1 METEEWKQLCELVRE
16 KYGEE
21 AEKIV
26 KDRPGLSKEDITN
39 YDIFNKKI
47 MDVIGYGGVN
57 SFITYDMS
65 SSKVISALVRDDE
78 LLNAYKEFER
88 MTGNFYPDSAIGLDD
103 RLNAFYNNKDLVL
116 EIIRTNRQEELK
128 NNLLLMLRDNEYI
141 FSREFDEEFIREQ
154 GVMIQTHLSEE
165 IKSKLNVSSAEEL
178 GSYDKK
184 RQKILD
190 EIIEDDNKDLTYGKI
205 KEIIKM
211 KYFGQIDDSGG
222 KYNKYNHNK
231 FLSDY
236 LKFNESELSE
246 DEVDLVEV
254 YSLLEKVEDI
264 DTLKRL
270 NKMLSSKNLNPVRMK
285 EIDRKVVE
293 NYKKEYV
300 DSLLTTQEMQQKV
313 ADTNDKSYLSCIY
326 KKNGDTVYNDH
337 RTQKD
342 GTEVYED
349 YIVQRDKTK
358 ITQYKSS
365 DEECS
370 MIRKIEKS
378 SGAIVLIEY
387 TYRGI
392 NNRIG
397 IENGKITDLD
407 YGNEH
412 EKIKI
417 SKDEQGHRVYTY
429 RVYSQDGKKYSEY
442 EWNEDGWYK
451 ESYGSGICRTVDV
464 ISNKELSNNIV
475 RRDKRKQLN
484 EYFIRAQE
492 LEENYEQIIFDWVKA
507 LEKSKPE
514 QQFDKEKEM
523 IIEEGD
529 IPNYFIYDVDPRKL
543 CISIQRGVTSLYLK
557 EHRIIKRVV
566 DEKGH
571 YKQGELSSLI
581 KIERFLE
588 GGVPTRS
595 CYYRCEPYSKKHIAI
610 EVGTTSA
617 IGIGMSSFDPN
628 EILGFKMADGST
640 THAMKQLRPTMDSNP
655 ISDIL
660 DGKKTDYKQAEVAL
674 HRYKYNIKDIKEGE
688 NGGKIPPTY
697 IYNSGNKLAEEW
709 GRAFNVP
716 VVEFGYS
723 SPEKKKELE
732 EKIKESLLDERKP
745 MRERIR
751 GQIVSDVVDVIE
763 RSAQKEKND
772 TNYNQ
777 SHTSEDNAQHEKTE
791 SDSSKSISQTLTG
804 IEEQQSQVIS
814 DGSSIDSIGLED
826 EKTTDNNIGNNK
838 PDVIGEE
845 KYAQIYKKSKGRI
858 SEVFAKIKAIINSK
872 MNKQEDK
879 SNEQYK

>member
-65 SSKVISALVRDDE
+65 SSKVISKLVRDDE
-78 LLNAYKEFER
+78 LLNAYKEFVR

-116 EIIRTNRQEELK
+116 EIIRTNRQEELR

-141 FSREFDEEFIREQ
+141 FSRKFDLRFEGDGYNITI
-154 GVMIQTHLSEE
+154 IQTHLSEE
-165 IKSKLNVSSAEEL
+165 IKSKLKVSSAEEL

-190 EIIEDDNKDLTYGKI
+190 EIIEDDNKDLAYGKI

-211 KYFGQIDDSGG
+211 RYFGQIDNSGG
-222 KYNKYNHNK
+222 KYNQYDHNK

-254 YSLLEKVEDI
+254 YSILEKIEDI

-300 DSLLTTQEMQQKV
+300 ESLLTTQEMQQKV
-313 ADTNDKSYLSCIY
+313 ADPNDKSYLICIY
-326 KKNGDTVYNDH
+326 KKNGDTIYNDH
-337 RTQKD
+337 KIQKD

-349 YIVQRDKTK
+349 YTVQKDGTK

-370 MIRKIEKS
+370 MIRKIEKN

-397 IENGKITDLD
+397 IENEKITDLD

-412 EKIKI
+412 EKLKI

-429 RVYSQDGKKYSEY
+429 RVYSQDGKTYSEY
-442 EWNEDGWYK
+442 EWK
-451 ESYGSGICRTVDV
+451 EKGCGICRTVDA

-475 RRDKRKQLN
+475 KRNKSKQLN
-484 EYFIRAQE
+484 EYFIRARE
-492 LEENYEQIIFDWVKA
+492 LEKNYEQIIFDWLKA
-507 LEKSKPE
+507 LEKSKPV
-514 QQFDKEKEM
+514 QQFNREKEM
-523 IIEEGD
+523 KLEDGD
-529 IPNYFIYDVDPRKL
+529 IPKYRIYDVDPRKL
-543 CISIQRGVTSLYLK
+543 CVSLQRDGVTSAELRK
-557 EHRIIKRVV
+557 HRMISNAITLNGNYKANQLHSKIKM
-566 DEKGH
+566 EK
-571 YKQGELSSLI
+571 
-581 KIERFLE
+581 FLE
-588 GGVPTRS
+588 GGISTRS
-595 CYYRCEPYSKKHIAI
+595 CYYRFADVYSSNEIKR
-610 EVGTTSA
+610 EGA

-628 EILGFKMADGST
+628 EILGFSSHD
-640 THAMKQLRPTMDSNP
+640 AMTSHSLKSLKPSMYAKR

-660 DGKKTDYKQAEVAL
+660 DGKDTTGAGEIAL
-674 HRYKYNIKDIKEGE
+674 QRYKYNINEISEGE
-688 NGGKIPPTY
+688 NGGRVSPTY
-697 IYNSGNKLAEEW
+697 IFSALIGNRLEREW
-709 GRAFNVP
+709 GKTFNVP
-716 VVEFGYS
+716 IVAFDYS
-723 SPEKKKELE
+723 SDEKRIENRAKVQK
-732 EKIKESLLDERKP
+732 SLLDERIPK
-745 MRERIR
+745 RERKR
-751 GQIVSDVVDVIE
+751 GKIVFDVIDVINRE
-763 RSAQKEKND
+763 TQLEKK
-772 TNYNQ
+772 
-777 SHTSEDNAQHEKTE
+777 TSEDKLKYVGKEIIEDDNTGLMAEQETKRMIEKVTE
-791 SDSSKSISQTLTG
+791 NYNPNSTMKQNDLVNEPEYT
-804 IEEQQSQVIS
+804 V
-814 DGSSIDSIGLED
+814 D
-826 EKTTDNNIGNNK
+826 ETKF
-838 PDVIGEE
+838 
-845 KYAQIYKKSKGRI
+845 AQIYNKSRSKVQ
-858 SEVFAKIKAIINSK
+858 ETLKKIKEAIIRRQ
-872 MNKQEDK
+872 NKQERQNN

>member
-1 METEEWKQLCELVRE
+1 METEEWKQLCEFIRE

-65 SSKVISALVRDDE
+65 SSKVISKLVRDDE
-78 LLNAYKEFER
+78 LLNAYKEFVR

-141 FSREFDEEFIREQ
+141 FSRKFDEEFIREQ
-154 GVMIQTHLSEE
+154 GVMIQTNVSEE
-165 IKSKLNVSSAEEL
+165 IKSKLKVSSAEEL

-190 EIIEDDNKDLTYGKI
+190 EIIEDDNKDLAYGKI

-211 KYFGQIDDSGG
+211 RYFGQIDNSGG
-222 KYNKYNHNK
+222 KYNKYDHNK

-254 YSLLEKVEDI
+254 YSILEKIEDI

-270 NKMLSSKNLNPVRMK
+270 NKMLSAKNLNPVRMK

-300 DSLLTTQEMQQKV
+300 ESLLTTQEMQQKV
-313 ADTNDKSYLSCIY
+313 ADPNDKSYLICIY

-337 RTQKD
+337 RTKED
-342 GTEVYED
+342 GTKVYED

-378 SGAIVLIEY
+378 SETIVLIEY

-417 SKDEQGHRVYTY
+417 SKDEQGHRIYTY
-429 RVYSQDGKKYSEY
+429 RVYSQDGKTYSEY
-442 EWNEDGWYK
+442 EWNE
-451 ESYGSGICRTVDV
+451 ESCGSGICRTVDV

-475 RRDKRKQLN
+475 RRNKSKQLN

-492 LEENYEQIIFDWVKA
+492 LEENYEQIIFDWLKA
-507 LEKSKPE
+507 LEKSKPV
-514 QQFDKEKEM
+514 QQFNREKEM
-523 IIEEGD
+523 KLEDGD
-529 IPNYFIYDVDPRKL
+529 IPKYRIYDVDPRKL
-543 CISIQRGVTSLYLK
+543 CVSLQRDGVTSAELRK
-557 EHRIIKRVV
+557 HRMISNAITLNGNYKANQLHSKIKM
-566 DEKGH
+566 EK
-571 YKQGELSSLI
+571 
-581 KIERFLE
+581 FLE
-588 GGVPTRS
+588 GGISTRS
-595 CYYRCEPYSKKHIAI
+595 CYYRFADVYSSNEIKS
-610 EVGTTSA
+610 EGA

-628 EILGFKMADGST
+628 EILGFSSHD
-640 THAMKQLRPTMDSNP
+640 AMTSHSLKSLKPSMDAKR

-660 DGKKTDYKQAEVAL
+660 DGKDTTGAGEIAL
-674 HRYKYNIKDIKEGE
+674 QRYKYNINEISEGE
-688 NGGKIPPTY
+688 NGGRVSPTY
-697 IYNSGNKLAEEW
+697 IFSAVKGNRLEREW
-709 GRAFNVP
+709 GKTFNVP
-716 VVEFGYS
+716 IVAFDYS
-723 SPEKKKELE
+723 SDEKRIENRAKVQK
-732 EKIKESLLDERKP
+732 SLLDERIPK
-745 MRERIR
+745 RERKR
-751 GQIVSDVVDVIE
+751 GKIVFDVIDVINRE
-763 RSAQKEKND
+763 TQLEKK
-772 TNYNQ
+772 
-777 SHTSEDNAQHEKTE
+777 TSEDKLKYVGKEIIEDDNTGLMAEQETKRMIEKVTE
-791 SDSSKSISQTLTG
+791 NYNPNSTMKQNDLVNEPEYT
-804 IEEQQSQVIS
+804 V
-814 DGSSIDSIGLED
+814 D
-826 EKTTDNNIGNNK
+826 ETKF
-838 PDVIGEE
+838 
-845 KYAQIYKKSKGRI
+845 AQIYNKSRSKVQ
-858 SEVFAKIKAIINSK
+858 ETLKKIKEAIIRRQ
-872 MNKQEDK
+872 NKQERQNN

>member
-1 METEEWKQLCELVRE
+1 METEEWKQLCEFVRE

-65 SSKVISALVRDDE
+65 SSKVISKLVRDDE
-78 LLNAYKEFER
+78 LLNAYKEFVR

-116 EIIRTNRQEELK
+116 EIIRTNRQEELR

-141 FSREFDEEFIREQ
+141 FSRKFDLRFEGDGYNITI
-154 GVMIQTHLSEE
+154 IQTHLSEE
-165 IKSKLNVSSAEEL
+165 IKSKLKVSSAEEL

-190 EIIEDDNKDLTYGKI
+190 EIIEDDNKDLAYGKI

-222 KYNKYNHNK
+222 KYNKYDHNK

-254 YSLLEKVEDI
+254 YSILEKIEDI

-270 NKMLSSKNLNPVRMK
+270 NKMLSAKNLNPVRMK

-300 DSLLTTQEMQQKV
+300 ESLLTTQEMQQKV
-313 ADTNDKSYLSCIY
+313 ADPNDKSYLICIY
-326 KKNGDTVYNDH
+326 KKNGDTIYNDH
-337 RTQKD
+337 KIQKD

-349 YIVQRDKTK
+349 YTVQKDGTK

-370 MIRKIEKS
+370 MIRKIEKN

-397 IENGKITDLD
+397 IENEKITDLD

-412 EKIKI
+412 EKLKI

-429 RVYSQDGKKYSEY
+429 RVYSQDGKTYSEY
-442 EWNEDGWYK
+442 EWK
-451 ESYGSGICRTVDV
+451 EKGCGICRTVDA

-475 RRDKRKQLN
+475 KRNKSKQLN
-484 EYFIRAQE
+484 EYFIRARE
-492 LEENYEQIIFDWVKA
+492 LEKNYEQIIFDWLKA
-507 LEKSKPE
+507 LEKSKPV
-514 QQFDKEKEM
+514 QQFNREKEM
-523 IIEEGD
+523 KLEDGD
-529 IPNYFIYDVDPRKL
+529 IPKYRIYDVDPRKL
-543 CISIQRGVTSLYLK
+543 CVSLQRDGVTSAELRK
-557 EHRIIKRVV
+557 HRMISNAITLNGNYKANQLHSKIKM
-566 DEKGH
+566 EK
-571 YKQGELSSLI
+571 
-581 KIERFLE
+581 FLE
-588 GGVPTRS
+588 GGISTRS
-595 CYYRCEPYSKKHIAI
+595 CYYRFADVYSSNEIKR
-610 EVGTTSA
+610 EGA

-628 EILGFKMADGST
+628 EILGFSSHD
-640 THAMKQLRPTMDSNP
+640 AMTSHSLKSLKPSMDAKR

-660 DGKKTDYKQAEVAL
+660 DGKDTTGAGEIAL
-674 HRYKYNIKDIKEGE
+674 QRYKYNINEISEGE
-688 NGGKIPPTY
+688 NGGRVSPTY
-697 IYNSGNKLAEEW
+697 IFSAVKGNRLEREW
-709 GRAFNVP
+709 GKTFNVP
-716 VVEFGYS
+716 IVAFDYS
-723 SPEKKKELE
+723 SDEKRIENRAKVQK
-732 EKIKESLLDERKP
+732 SLLDERIPK
-745 MRERIR
+745 RERKR
-751 GQIVSDVVDVIE
+751 GKIVFDVIDVINRE
-763 RSAQKEKND
+763 TQLEKK
-772 TNYNQ
+772 
-777 SHTSEDNAQHEKTE
+777 TSEDKLKYVGKEIIEDDNTGLMAEQETKRMIEKVTE
-791 SDSSKSISQTLTG
+791 NYNPNSTMKQNDLVNEPEYT
-804 IEEQQSQVIS
+804 V
-814 DGSSIDSIGLED
+814 D
-826 EKTTDNNIGNNK
+826 ETKF
-838 PDVIGEE
+838 
-845 KYAQIYKKSKGRI
+845 AQIYNKSRSKVQ
-858 SEVFAKIKAIINSK
+858 ETLKKIKEAIIRRQ
-872 MNKQEDK
+872 NKQERQNN